1 MGVLPPLYEECPPL
15 DCVRKL
21 DDGSYCG
28 KPATWHIMWDSD
40 LENSTA
46 CDEHMAEVRNQ
57 WCFFAAHPHE
67 WPCTMPGRM
76 YDHEHNRCFVDETL
90 VGLEAADTIAVPIEA

>member
-1 MGVLPPLYEECPPL
+1 MALPPLYEIVPPL

-21 DDGSYCG
+21 EDRTYCG
-28 KPATWHIMWDSD
+28 KPSAWHIFWDSD

-46 CDEHMAEVRNQ
+46 CDEHMAEVRERY
-57 WCFFAAHPHE
+57 CFFAAHPVE

-76 YDHEHNRCFVDETL
+76 YDFTNNRCFVDETL
-90 VGLEAADTIAVPIEA
+90 VGLEAADVIAVEVPA